1 MTTAGPGSTPTAL
14 DLLFGTDAEAARAL
28 ASEILSPGGDQS
40 LNRAITHLSEATRR
54 AAAQEAA
61 TTMAALL
68 KVDLIGVLV
77 HGWSEHRNIISAAR
91 RTLAAPGSTELVGMS
106 SHEVK
111 LDQRPSVSVLVD
123 GQQVATLQFGL
134 SIVFD
139 VSALLLGISGGR
151 LITVRSG
158 RCEITA
164 TVAVQGID
172 LFVRRSHLELPGL
185 FALRRGF
192 RLLPVDAYPAG
203 EGVPGEL
210 PAGQPTDGGHAGG
223 GRRVSRYPA
232 GTDDPSAPWW
242 LSSNSVP
249 PPDRRI

>member
-40 LNRAITHLSEATRR
+40 LNRAITHLSEATRQ

-77 HGWSEHRNIISAAR
+77 RGWSEHRNIISAAR

-139 VSALLLGISGGR
+139 VNALLLEG
-151 LITVRSG
+151 T
-158 RCEITA
+158 
-164 TVAVQGID
+164 D
-172 LFVRRSHLELPGL
+172 LFVRHSHLELPGL

-210 PAGQPTDGGHAGG
+210 PAGEPTEGGYAGG

>member
-1 MTTAGPGSTPTAL
+1 MTTAAPGITPTAV
-14 DLLFGTDAEAARAL
+14 DLLFGTDAEAAKVL
-28 ASEILSPGGDQS
+28 ASEILSPGDDQS
-40 LNRAITHLSEATRR
+40 LSRAIAHLSEATRQ

-61 TTMAALL
+61 TTMADLL

-77 HGWSEHRNIISAAR
+77 RGWSEHRNIISAAR
-91 RTLAAPGSTELVGMS
+91 RTLAAPGSTELVSMS

-139 VSALLLGISGGR
+139 VNALLLGISGGR

-164 TVAVQGID
+164 TLAVQGTD
-172 LFVRRSHLELPGL
+172 LFVRRCHLELPGL

-210 PAGQPTDGGHAGG
+210 PAGEPTEGGYASD

>member
-1 MTTAGPGSTPTAL
+1 MTTAGPGTTPTAL
-14 DLLFGTDAEAARAL
+14 DLLFGTDVEAARAL

-139 VSALLLGISGGR
+139 VNALLLGISGGR

-164 TVAVQGID
+164 TLAVQGID